1 MKQFNGYEMLKEPS
15 FLNAVD
21 TYGER
26 KKRAQELTYVPY
38 GSRCRKPLS
47 RISPYNFAFL
57 GSWSVTD
64 PKSKRNRN
72 SAESRT
78 KSFPLNRCK
87 CRQLQMTL
95 PPPRNAIV
103 CFLALKNK

>member
-1 MKQFNGYEMLKEPS
+1 MDIEMLKETS
-15 FLNAVD
+15 ILNAVD

-57 GSWSVTD
+57 GS
-64 PKSKRNRN
+64 
-72 SAESRT
+72 
-78 KSFPLNRCK
+78 
-87 CRQLQMTL
+87 
-95 PPPRNAIV
+95 
-103 CFLALKNK
+103 

>member
-1 MKQFNGYEMLKEPS
+1 MDIEMLKEAS
-15 FLNAVD
+15 ILNAVD

-72 SAESRT
+72 SAVSRT

-87 CRQLQMTL
+87 YRQL
-95 PPPRNAIV
+95 
-103 CFLALKNK
+103 

>member
-1 MKQFNGYEMLKEPS
+1 MDIEMLKETS
-15 FLNAVD
+15 FLDAGD

-64 PKSKRNRN
+64 PKSKHKRN

-78 KSFPLNRCK
+78 KSF
-87 CRQLQMTL
+87 
-95 PPPRNAIV
+95 
-103 CFLALKNK
+103 